1 MLINDETH
9 KKELEALKIQFDAQ
23 LKDRQA
29 KVDLLEKRLQE
40 INGAGDAKEIQELRE
55 QYQ

>member
-1 MLINDETH
+1 
-9 KKELEALKIQFDAQ
+9 

-40 INGAGDAKEIQELRE
+40 ISGAGDTKEIQALRE
-55 QYQ
+55 QYQEA